1 MARSEASSGR
11 LGGSRQRQGRRSER
25 GSTIVEFALLL
36 PVFSLML
43 FGMIQF
49 GLAFYGWDAVHNAV
63 QAGARLAAIDESDY
77 TSDGSTC
84 VYTGSSN
91 SSFAKF
97 TVPAEFA
104 AAVSSAGVPTD
115 PATGSAYCQIL
126 YEIGTPAGA
135 TVSVSQPAKVNI
147 TVDTVGTGNNTVT
160 VCAQVQAQTFT
171 GFFPTIGLSSS
182 SEFYVEDSGVNT
194 YAPYGGGTCPS

>member
-1 MARSEASSGR
+1 MRVRVRDVKRRMQVRRPFRGEDHSS
-11 LGGSRQRQGRRSER
+11 

-63 QAGARLAAIDESDY
+63 QTGARLAAIDQSDY

-84 VYTGSSN
+84 TYTGTDSS
-91 SSFAKF
+91 ALAEF

-104 AAVSSAGVPTD
+104 AVARDNPTD
-115 PATGSAYCQIL
+115 STTGAVYCQIL
-126 YEIGTPAGA
+126 YEIGTPPG
-135 TVSVSQPAKVNI
+135 TNVSSTNPAKVNI
-147 TVDTVGTGNNTVT
+147 TLNTVGDTNIVT

-171 GFFPTIGLSSS
+171 GFFPSIGLSSS
-182 SEFYVEDSGVNT
+182 SEFYVEESGVNT